1 MTAASD
7 FYASLRAGIKDLIS
21 DAGLKSCVVTVTRIT
36 SAVPAANTDY
46 TPGSVTSNVYS
57 MDAVVIGVE
66 QEYVDGDLVSADDLQ
81 IIAPAYATLNGVE
94 SLFEPKTTDEY
105 TIDGV
110 VHVCNKIERIPSSGT
125 ATAFF
130 IFVKA

>member
-7 FYASLRAGIKDLIS
+7 FYNSLRAGVKSLIS
-21 DAGLKSCVVTVTRIT
+21 DAGVKSCVVTVTRIT

-46 TPGSVTSNVYS
+46 TASSVYS

-66 QEYVDGDLVSADDLQ
+66 QDYVDGDLVSADDLQ
-81 IIAPAYATLNGVE
+81 VIAPAYATLNGVE
-94 SLFEPKTTDEY
+94 QLFEPKTTDEY

-110 VHVCNKIERIPSSGT
+110 VHVCNKIERVPASGT
-125 ATAFF
+125 ATAFM
-130 IFVKA
+130 IFVKS